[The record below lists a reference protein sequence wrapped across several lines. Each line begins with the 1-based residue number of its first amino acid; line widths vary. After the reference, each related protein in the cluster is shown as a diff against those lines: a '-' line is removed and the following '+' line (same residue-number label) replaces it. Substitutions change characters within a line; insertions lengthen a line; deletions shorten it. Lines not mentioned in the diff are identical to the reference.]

1 ETKVE
6 NKVVQGAN
14 PSVSGGTVR
23 AESQRAVQETK
34 VENKVVQGA
43 NPTVSGGTVRV
54 DNQHVVQE
62 TKIEKRASG
71 LRQRGIKRNRTDRLK
86 RNE

>member
-1 ETKVE
+1 

-34 VENKVVQGA
+34 VENKVVQGV
-43 NPTVSGGTVRV
+43 NPSVSGGTVRV
-54 DNQHVVQE
+54 ENQHVVQE

-71 LRQRGIKRNRTDRLK
+71 LR
-86 RNE
+86 

>member
-1 ETKVE
+1 ENKAVQGANPTVSGGTVRAESQRAVQETKVE

-34 VENKVVQGA
+34 VE
-43 NPTVSGGTVRV
+43 
-54 DNQHVVQE
+54 
-62 TKIEKRASG
+62 KRASG
-71 LRQRGIKRNRTDRLK
+71 LRQRGIKRNRTDRLR